1 MAFWVYILA
10 TERNGTFYVGH
21 ADDQVRRIWEHRAEV
36 RPGFTSKYGI
46 KKLVFVEAHDTREA
60 AKARESRLKR
70 WNRLWKM
77 SLIEQRNPDWDD
89 LYLKLGEWYS
99 PDLR

>member
-21 ADDQVRRIWEHRAEV
+21 TDDLARRVWEHRAEV

-46 KKLVFVEAHDTREA
+46 KKLVFAEAHDTREA
-60 AKARESRLKR
+60 AKMRERRLKR
-70 WNRLWKM
+70 WNRTWKM
-77 SLIEQRNPDWDD
+77 SLVEQRNPGWDD
-89 LYLKLGEWYS
+89 LYLRLGEWYS
-99 PDLR
+99 SDLR